1 MQQKR
6 IYRKIEFVL
15 DWDILDY
22 CLTTSS
28 SIVFLPSVQ
37 VCVCVLRDQ
46 LREQHPADLHQAPGV
61 AGVQAGH
68 DGDDRNVQAGDDG
81 GDGNGN
87 SHGKADP
94 GIDVDATLSFLHR
107 TMAG

>member
-81 GDGNGN
+81 GDGNG
-87 SHGKADP
+87 
-94 GIDVDATLSFLHR
+94 LR
-107 TMAG
+107 TQMNHVTIVVFKRRGGSKILTK